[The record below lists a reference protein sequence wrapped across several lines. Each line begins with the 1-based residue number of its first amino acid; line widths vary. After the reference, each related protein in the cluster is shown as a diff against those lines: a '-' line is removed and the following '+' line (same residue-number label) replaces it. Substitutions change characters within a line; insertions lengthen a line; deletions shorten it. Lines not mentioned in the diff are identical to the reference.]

1 MKIVLVTNQSEWDA
15 LPSAFPEYTVIEIRS
30 KGWITIK
37 KVPTGSRAVLSGSSS
52 AVLWDSS
59 RAVLWESSSAELRD
73 SSSAVLRDSSSA
85 VLRDSSSAVLWA
97 QSTAHH
103 KSTVAPQLHGQS
115 VCFHYG
121 AAPAPTAADDAIVI
135 PVKER
140 KGVEGWI
147 EREGIVV
154 ADGAVILYKRVSA
167 KFQTQEGTWNETTW
181 TLGAEIVHPAWNPTS
196 GECGEGKYHACSR
209 PYFCDEFRNIPGD
222 VYIAIRVAVADL
234 YAWDG
239 GAYPHKIAF
248 RAGTVLHQVD
258 RWGDEIAAQVTA

>member
-1 MKIVLVTNQSEWDA
+1 MNTIVVTNQSEWDT
-15 LPSAFPEYTVIEIRS
+15 LPSAFPEYTIIEIRS
-30 KGWITIK
+30 KDLITIK
-37 KVPTGSRAVLSGSSS
+37 KVPAGSRAELRG
-52 AVLWDSS
+52 
-59 RAVLWESSSAELRD
+59 SSSAELRD
-73 SSSAVLRDSSSA
+73 SSSAVLRGSSRAVLRGSSSA
-85 VLRDSSSAVLWA
+85 VLRGSSSAELRDSSSAVLRA

-121 AAPAPTAADDAIVI
+121 ESPAPTAFDDAIVI
-135 PVKER
+135 AVKER
-140 KGVEGWI
+140 KGVDGWLDA
-147 EREGIVV
+147 EGIVV
-154 ADGAVILYKRVSA
+154 SDGAVILYKRVSA
-167 KFQTQEGTWNETTW
+167 NFQTQEGTPNETTW

-196 GECGEGKYHACSR
+196 GECGAGKYHGCSR